1 MWLYSISLILRL
13 LRYQNDDVENSYLEQ
28 SPDHVTIM
36 SSGLHIDQQ
45 PQGIAAAQYKW
56 DRE

>member
-1 MWLYSISLILRL
+1 MSYPASPPPPLYK
-13 LRYQNDDVENSYLEQ
+13 NDDVENIYLEQ

-45 PQGIAAAQYKW
+45 PQGIAAA
-56 DRE
+56 